1 MRIEEI
7 ILRNMIYDDVYVRK
21 VLPFLK
27 DDYFHDL
34 LDRKIFGSIKTHV
47 EKYNN
52 NPSVETLSIVF
63 SEATD
68 LSEDQLESITGILSD
83 IKDNETTSTNS
94 EWLVDETEKFSKI
107 KQSTMQ

>member
-1 MRIEEI
+1 
-7 ILRNMIYDDVYVRK
+7 MIYDDVYVRK

-63 SEATD
+63 SEAND
-68 LSEDQLESITGILSD
+68 LSEDQLDSINGILSGSC
-83 IKDNETTSTNS
+83 NY
-94 EWLVDETEKFSKI
+94 EKKI
-107 KQSTMQ
+107 FRIEKQIAF